1 VSAAPRLSP
10 RAPAVASVEAAAS
23 VAVSLRTTAMPQA
36 LTAADRLMQLAR
48 ILRFGASGLFLEVEQ
63 IQRRRPEEAASGRSA
78 DIALL
83 ALGMH
88 EAAQELDRQAADA
101 DLQAYLACDCRSPA
115 GAASARGERC
125 WSAGPRSSCG
135 RPPLPEG
142 GLVCRCPCTS
152 SALPFSSAMIVTR
165 GS

>member
-1 VSAAPRLSP
+1 
-10 RAPAVASVEAAAS
+10 
-23 VAVSLRTTAMPQA
+23 MPQA

-63 IQRRRPEEAASGRSA
+63 IQRRRPEEAATGRSA

-101 DLQAYLACDCRSPA
+101 DLQAYLAHRAAGGDVLLLPLAVVVRQPEQPRPA
-115 GAASARGERC
+115 ANDAGTLKRVVRAVGRFFRKAA
-125 WSAGPRSSCG
+125 
-135 RPPLPEG
+135 
-142 GLVCRCPCTS
+142 
-152 SALPFSSAMIVTR
+152 
-165 GS
+165 

>member
-1 VSAAPRLSP
+1 MSAAPRLSP
-10 RAPAVASVEAAAS
+10 RAPAVASVEAVSS
-23 VAVSLRTTAMPQA
+23 VAVSFRTTAMPQA

-63 IQRRRPEEAASGRSA
+63 IQRRRPEEAATGRSA

-101 DLQAYLACDCRSPA
+101 DLQAYLAHRAAGGDVLLLPLAVVVRQPEQPRPA
-115 GAASARGERC
+115 ANDAGTLKRVVRAVGRLFRKAA
-125 WSAGPRSSCG
+125 
-135 RPPLPEG
+135 
-142 GLVCRCPCTS
+142 
-152 SALPFSSAMIVTR
+152 
-165 GS
+165 